1 MDIPELSVRELDA
14 LFDQSPV
21 AMVFADRELRTR
33 RANAAFRQLTG
44 IPEEALIG
52 RRPSQTQGADR
63 LVDTHLIE
71 RTLAGQV
78 IDRGVPVV
86 AMRLERPQ
94 AGGRRVFAWTAY
106 RVTDNGRVLGA
117 VSSFTD
123 ISGPIQATAALRQAN
138 ARLDL
143 LQRAGSQ
150 IGTTLDIHRTAEELV
165 TLAVPEL
172 ADRATVD
179 LLDPVLQGED
189 PLNADPDALR
199 FRRVAV
205 RDAATDATVGLAVG
219 DLITRP
225 AAGRP
230 VAALLRGE
238 PLLTRNPA
246 EMRQA
251 GLVSSHVEALLERGV
266 HTFMLV
272 PLTAHGVTL
281 GVAVFNRAEHPVPYD
296 QADVLL
302 VSDLAARA
310 AVHIDNARLYTREH
324 EGAVTLQR
332 SLLPRDIPRVAG
344 LDIAYRYLPA
354 SGAAEIGGDWFD
366 VIPLDRGQVALVVGD
381 VTGHGIRA
389 AAIMGQLRITTAALA
404 RLGRSP
410 GQIMRQLSGV
420 LAAHGEEAGATC
432 LHAVYDPRSRRCRLA
447 SAGHLPPVLRRPD
460 GATEFI
466 DLPAGLLLGAGPG
479 RYPAVSRQ
487 LLLGSVLALYTDGLI
502 EKPGEDIGIGM
513 SRLARALA
521 AGPARSLD
529 DLCDSVL
536 ASLDPRPRDDIA
548 LLLVRTT
555 TTVQPALPPRQ

>member
-230 VAALLRGE
+230 VAALLRG
-238 PLLTRNPA
+238 
-246 EMRQA
+246 
-251 GLVSSHVEALLERGV
+251 
-266 HTFMLV
+266 
-272 PLTAHGVTL
+272 
-281 GVAVFNRAEHPVPYD
+281 
-296 QADVLL
+296 
-302 VSDLAARA
+302 
-310 AVHIDNARLYTREH
+310 
-324 EGAVTLQR
+324 
-332 SLLPRDIPRVAG
+332 
-344 LDIAYRYLPA
+344 
-354 SGAAEIGGDWFD
+354 
-366 VIPLDRGQVALVVGD
+366 
-381 VTGHGIRA
+381 
-389 AAIMGQLRITTAALA
+389 
-404 RLGRSP
+404 SP
-410 GQIMRQLSGV
+410 
-420 LAAHGEEAGATC
+420 C
-432 LHAVYDPRSRRCRLA
+432 
-447 SAGHLPPVLRRPD
+447 
-460 GATEFI
+460 
-466 DLPAGLLLGAGPG
+466 
-479 RYPAVSRQ
+479 
-487 LLLGSVLALYTDGLI
+487 
-502 EKPGEDIGIGM
+502 
-513 SRLARALA
+513 
-521 AGPARSLD
+521 
-529 DLCDSVL
+529 
-536 ASLDPRPRDDIA
+536 
-548 LLLVRTT
+548 
-555 TTVQPALPPRQ
+555 